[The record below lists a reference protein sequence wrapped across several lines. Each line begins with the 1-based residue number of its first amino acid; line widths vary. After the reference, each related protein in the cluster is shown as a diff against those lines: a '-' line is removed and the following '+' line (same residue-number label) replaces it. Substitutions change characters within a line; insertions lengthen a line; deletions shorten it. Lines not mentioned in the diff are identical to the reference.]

1 MKKRGLVISLL
12 VMLAVITS
20 GFTYAFW
27 AASVSNANDTAAGT
41 VVIGE
46 GNAVTTGV
54 TVGDQTGTG
63 PLVPNGR
70 AASSQ
75 GSAVEYV
82 ILQFSVSWTAPSD
95 TANGATGTL
104 AATVSNKQIA
114 ASTDNAGLVVTAV
127 QIGGTVTGSTLN
139 GDGSTAITVN
149 GAPVIVYVKV
159 TLTEPASQAI
169 YNAINGEDITFNLD
183 FVITANGNE

>member
-27 AASVSNANDTAAGT
+27 AASVSGANHTATGT
-41 VVIGE
+41 VEIGE
-46 GNAVTTGV
+46 GNAVTTAV
-54 TVGDQTGTG
+54 IVGNQTGTG
-63 PLVPNGR
+63 PLVPIGR
-70 AASSQ
+70 EADSQ

-82 ILQFSVSWTAPSD
+82 ILQFSVSWTAPGT

-104 AATVSNKQIA
+104 AATVSDVKIA
-114 ASTDNAGLVVTAV
+114 TSTVNAGLVVTAV
-127 QIGGTVTGSTLN
+127 QIGGTVTDSTLN
-139 GDGSTAITVN
+139 NDGNTAITVN

-159 TLTEPASQAI
+159 TLTEPATQAI
-169 YNAINGEDITFNLD
+169 YNAINGEDITFNLN
-183 FVITANGNE
+183 FAITANGN